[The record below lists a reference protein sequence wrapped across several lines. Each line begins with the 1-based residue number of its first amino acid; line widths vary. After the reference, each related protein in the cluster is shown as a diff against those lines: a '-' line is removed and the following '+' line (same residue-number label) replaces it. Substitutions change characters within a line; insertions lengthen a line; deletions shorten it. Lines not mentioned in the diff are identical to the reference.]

1 MNYSPEAIED
11 QDKRKRNQR
20 IMIVGLIILILILA
34 WCYGPIGNSD
44 DSNETTTETT
54 VVQDDP
60 GDTPSDDP
68 GDTPSDDPGDTPSDD
83 PGDTPS
89 DDPGDTPS
97 DDPGDTP
104 ETCVPPIYN
113 SSAGGDVIDR
123 TETSITI
130 AWNDDMFSDDVGITQ
145 WRVFLNNQLWS
156 TNLDPLDW
164 VSNGNYDREYTFNGL
179 TADTPYV
186 ILLQAGD
193 EDDCWVDGPTF
204 EYSTSTTPTTTT
216 TTPYTC
222 SPPVYNSSAGGS
234 VIDRTETSITIA
246 WNDDTFSDD
255 VGVTQWRVLRNDAI
269 WSTTDDL
276 SLWSSSSA
284 YDREFTFEN
293 LSSGTSYYFEV
304 QAGDADDC
312 WTDGPVF
319 ESSTTTPN
327 ICSDP
332 TWTTDYFTAYALST
346 TEISVS
352 WSSDD
357 ATDDVG
363 VTGYNVYVNGQLYTT
378 VDANTTYANITG
390 LSPGTTYE
398 IVVEAID
405 GDGCTSSNNPSENVT
420 TDTPDPCLSDST
432 PPSFVG
438 SYALFFPSN
447 GPNLSTSATE
457 AQREAFWLVVNDP
470 CFDTSVEFGGATNGG
485 NYVRGAKISTTYS
498 VFSIVNNLTST
509 YEYIFPTRIDYS
521 YESDVPNNYRI
532 IVTFVYAG
540 SMPINAELPLTLYL
554 QDTNGNS
561 NTITETLRLLWTE

>member
-54 VVQDDP
+54 VVQNDQ
-60 GDTPSDDP
+60 GDTPR
-68 GDTPSDDPGDTPSDD
+68 DDPGDTPSDD

-216 TTPYTC
+216 TTTTPYTC
-222 SPPVYNSSAGGS
+222 SPPVYNSSAGGG

-276 SLWSSSSA
+276 SLWTSNTS
-284 YDREFTFEN
+284 YDREFTFSN
-293 LSSGTSYYFEV
+293 LSSGTSYFFAV

-312 WTDGPVF
+312 WSDDTLP
-319 ESSTTTPN
+319 EISTTTPN

-438 SYALFFPSN
+438 SNALFFPSN

>member
-44 DSNETTTETT
+44 DGNETTTETT
-54 VVQDDP
+54 VVQ
-60 GDTPSDDP
+60 
-68 GDTPSDDPGDTPSDD
+68 
-83 PGDTPS
+83 

>member
-1 MNYSPEAIED
+1 
-11 QDKRKRNQR
+11 
-20 IMIVGLIILILILA
+20 
-34 WCYGPIGNSD
+34 
-44 DSNETTTETT
+44 
-54 VVQDDP
+54 
-60 GDTPSDDP
+60 
-68 GDTPSDDPGDTPSDD
+68 
-83 PGDTPS
+83 
-89 DDPGDTPS
+89 
-97 DDPGDTP
+97 
-104 ETCVPPIYN
+104 
-113 SSAGGDVIDR
+113 
-123 TETSITI
+123 
-130 AWNDDMFSDDVGITQ
+130 
-145 WRVFLNNQLWS
+145 
-156 TNLDPLDW
+156 
-164 VSNGNYDREYTFNGL
+164 
-179 TADTPYV
+179 
-186 ILLQAGD
+186 
-193 EDDCWVDGPTF
+193 
-204 EYSTSTTPTTTT
+204 
-216 TTPYTC
+216 
-222 SPPVYNSSAGGS
+222 
-234 VIDRTETSITIA
+234 
-246 WNDDTFSDD
+246 
-255 VGVTQWRVLRNDAI
+255 VLRNDAI

>member
-44 DSNETTTETT
+44 DGNETTTETT
-54 VVQDDP
+54 VVQ
-60 GDTPSDDP
+60 
-68 GDTPSDDPGDTPSDD
+68 
-83 PGDTPS
+83 

-222 SPPVYNSSAGGS
+222 SPPVYNSSAGGG

>member
-54 VVQDDP
+54 VVQ
-60 GDTPSDDP
+60 
-68 GDTPSDDPGDTPSDD
+68 
-83 PGDTPS
+83 

-222 SPPVYNSSAGGS
+222 SPPVYNSSAGGG

>member
-54 VVQDDP
+54 VVQ
-60 GDTPSDDP
+60 
-68 GDTPSDDPGDTPSDD
+68 DDPGDTPSDD

>member
-54 VVQDDP
+54 VVQ
-60 GDTPSDDP
+60 
-68 GDTPSDDPGDTPSDD
+68 DDPGDTPSDD

-352 WSSDD
+352 WSSDV

>member
-54 VVQDDP
+54 VVQ
-60 GDTPSDDP
+60 
-68 GDTPSDDPGDTPSDD
+68 DDPGDTPSDD

-216 TTPYTC
+216 TTTTPYTC
-222 SPPVYNSSAGGS
+222 SPPVYNSSAGGG

>member
-44 DSNETTTETT
+44 DGNETTTETT

-216 TTPYTC
+216 TTSHILALLLFTIPLLAE
-222 SPPVYNSSAGGS
+222 VLL
-234 VIDRTETSITIA
+234 TEPRHQS
-246 WNDDTFSDD
+246 
-255 VGVTQWRVLRNDAI
+255 
-269 WSTTDDL
+269 
-276 SLWSSSSA
+276 
-284 YDREFTFEN
+284 
-293 LSSGTSYYFEV
+293 
-304 QAGDADDC
+304 
-312 WTDGPVF
+312 
-319 ESSTTTPN
+319 
-327 ICSDP
+327 
-332 TWTTDYFTAYALST
+332 
-346 TEISVS
+346 
-352 WSSDD
+352 
-357 ATDDVG
+357 
-363 VTGYNVYVNGQLYTT
+363 QL
-378 VDANTTYANITG
+378 
-390 LSPGTTYE
+390 PGMMIRFLTM
-398 IVVEAID
+398 
-405 GDGCTSSNNPSENVT
+405 
-420 TDTPDPCLSDST
+420 
-432 PPSFVG
+432 
-438 SYALFFPSN
+438 
-447 GPNLSTSATE
+447 
-457 AQREAFWLVVNDP
+457 LV
-470 CFDTSVEFGGATNGG
+470 
-485 NYVRGAKISTTYS
+485 
-498 VFSIVNNLTST
+498 
-509 YEYIFPTRIDYS
+509 
-521 YESDVPNNYRI
+521 
-532 IVTFVYAG
+532 
-540 SMPINAELPLTLYL
+540 
-554 QDTNGNS
+554 
-561 NTITETLRLLWTE
+561 